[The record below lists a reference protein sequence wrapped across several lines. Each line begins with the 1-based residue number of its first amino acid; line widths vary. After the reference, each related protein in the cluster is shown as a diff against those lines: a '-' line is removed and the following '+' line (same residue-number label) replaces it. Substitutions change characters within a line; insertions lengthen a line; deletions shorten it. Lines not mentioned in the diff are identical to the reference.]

1 MLPKLTSPRPS
12 AVGTGDGE
20 QPVLAEWKAAVNE
33 EAAMRKRIAKLQRE
47 LQRKKQQQSASELQR
62 QRDTTASILREELN
76 EARGSRMMHLIAD
89 VLPASED
96 ELNQLSKL
104 INTKCLPSGP
114 GGKNVSWYACFKNLD
129 TDHSGSINFKEYVA
143 LIRTSR
149 GLNIPPET
157 LSDMKLKSIWKAV
170 DEDNSGLISV
180 GEFGHFMRRGE
191 SAAAE
196 TAHERL
202 VAARLEV
209 QRRQHVENKVRRDAS
224 GRDISAL
231 LDASEPATEEELQEH
246 SHLFNRYLF
255 HNLGETN
262 GGAWYKVFK
271 AVDTNLSGLISF
283 SEYEVA
289 VRDPVIGCGCTVNE
303 VSDAKLRRLWKA
315 LDANGNGTIDA
326 GEWGRFM
333 KRGQPAEGSSPRARI
348 LARKLEKQ
356 QEKLEELRQASDLR
370 YRHLAAPV
378 DFEGIQPAS
387 AADLGAMSRQFTERL
402 AHLYRNSTP
411 ATEWYRLFKLEA
423 EQHLH
428 HVGGT
433 KVPTAQA
440 TCLRIGFEE
449 LCRIVRIGMQ
459 FDRDQLSDKK
469 IKRLWKALDE
479 PGAGFVEVGIFGRF
493 MRFGIGP
500 GMMPE
505 GNTSELDATR
515 KTSRTHQQRVAE
527 VREAKLAAVLKEST
541 ERLKASALQAQDSA
555 AAAALE
561 MKRLE
566 EELASVAAVEL
577 YSRNEAQLSG
587 RLHEELIDFGYALSQ
602 TDLDELRRLAAEERA
617 VETRLNRAVKG
628 RRGRPVKGE
637 RVKMNLK
644 LKKPDEADPVQDS
657 NLSSSTGKTPAPDA
671 EPVGISATAPREQSQ
686 VTSASPSMSPRPP
699 SSPRNPAARRPSER
713 SPQRGLDPHGVKV
726 PLSPSTSPKRIQG
739 VAPEEVLEEAAG
751 SIVAPAPGEAAVL
764 LTTMPLPPM
773 SPALDEV
780 PEEATSA
787 PAHIVEDEA
796 QEVAD
801 EDASSEASSK
811 KLSATPLRLDGDGTI
826 PSQMRRALQTSLSRV
841 IDLFRQFDDDASGY
855 IDGPEFVKA
864 LAELGF
870 DPDEPSVSALFA
882 SFDQDD
888 SGTIEY
894 EELHNLLVRSVQH
907 KPELEPLELKAANR
921 IALRKKR
928 MSKVDANLFSGL
940 ELGSLD
946 ADAIPGAIRKA
957 LDERMVRVIDLFRQF
972 DDDSS
977 GLLDASEF
985 AKAMRELGMTD
996 APPEAI
1002 AAVFASFDHDESGT
1016 IEYRELHAII
1026 KRSLQDRPV
1035 VPLLGLQTANRI
1047 TLRTKRVLKANA
1059 NLLEGLD
1066 LDEAALH
1073 SIPGQIKGAMQASL
1087 VRVVDLFRQFDD
1099 DGDGRISF
1107 DEFGKAMGE
1116 LGLDVLPQ
1124 ALRLLFDEWDPDQSG
1139 YIEYEELYT
1148 LLRHAK

>member
-1 MLPKLTSPRPS
+1 
-12 AVGTGDGE
+12 
-20 QPVLAEWKAAVNE
+20 
-33 EAAMRKRIAKLQRE
+33 
-47 LQRKKQQQSASELQR
+47 
-62 QRDTTASILREELN
+62 
-76 EARGSRMMHLIAD
+76 
-89 VLPASED
+89 
-96 ELNQLSKL
+96 
-104 INTKCLPSGP
+104 
-114 GGKNVSWYACFKNLD
+114 
-129 TDHSGSINFKEYVA
+129 
-143 LIRTSR
+143 
-149 GLNIPPET
+149 
-157 LSDMKLKSIWKAV
+157 
-170 DEDNSGLISV
+170 
-180 GEFGHFMRRGE
+180 
-191 SAAAE
+191 
-196 TAHERL
+196 
-202 VAARLEV
+202 
-209 QRRQHVENKVRRDAS
+209 
-224 GRDISAL
+224 
-231 LDASEPATEEELQEH
+231 
-246 SHLFNRYLF
+246 
-255 HNLGETN
+255 
-262 GGAWYKVFK
+262 
-271 AVDTNLSGLISF
+271 
-283 SEYEVA
+283 
-289 VRDPVIGCGCTVNE
+289 
-303 VSDAKLRRLWKA
+303 
-315 LDANGNGTIDA
+315 
-326 GEWGRFM
+326 
-333 KRGQPAEGSSPRARI
+333 
-348 LARKLEKQ
+348 
-356 QEKLEELRQASDLR
+356 
-370 YRHLAAPV
+370 
-378 DFEGIQPAS
+378 
-387 AADLGAMSRQFTERL
+387 
-402 AHLYRNSTP
+402 
-411 ATEWYRLFKLEA
+411 
-423 EQHLH
+423 
-428 HVGGT
+428 
-433 KVPTAQA
+433 
-440 TCLRIGFEE
+440 
-449 LCRIVRIGMQ
+449 
-459 FDRDQLSDKK
+459 
-469 IKRLWKALDE
+469 
-479 PGAGFVEVGIFGRF
+479 
-493 MRFGIGP
+493 
-500 GMMPE
+500 
-505 GNTSELDATR
+505 
-515 KTSRTHQQRVAE
+515 
-527 VREAKLAAVLKEST
+527 
-541 ERLKASALQAQDSA
+541 
-555 AAAALE
+555 
-561 MKRLE
+561 
-566 EELASVAAVEL
+566 
-577 YSRNEAQLSG
+577 
-587 RLHEELIDFGYALSQ
+587 
-602 TDLDELRRLAAEERA
+602 
-617 VETRLNRAVKG
+617 
-628 RRGRPVKGE
+628 
-637 RVKMNLK
+637 
-644 LKKPDEADPVQDS
+644 
-657 NLSSSTGKTPAPDA
+657 
-671 EPVGISATAPREQSQ
+671 
-686 VTSASPSMSPRPP
+686 
-699 SSPRNPAARRPSER
+699 
-713 SPQRGLDPHGVKV
+713 
-726 PLSPSTSPKRIQG
+726 
-739 VAPEEVLEEAAG
+739 
-751 SIVAPAPGEAAVL
+751 
-764 LTTMPLPPM
+764 MPLPPM

-882 SFDQDD
+882 SFDLDD

-1016 IEYRELHAII
+1016 IEYRELHAIM

-1124 ALRLLFDEWDPDQSG
+1124 ALRLLFDEWDPDKSG